1 MSHKH
6 NNKDLSHL
14 QQLSS
19 GMQPNTKYINTT
31 KGISS
36 GINISGLNSLDNT
49 FSCLFLVVVPSL
61 IALRCV
67 QMWACAKG
75 QIDAALTLYHW
86 NAGALGVCNKDGQL
100 PLALAR
106 QRGHH
111 NLAAQVEQ
119 LEQAHF
125 KTPAPA
131 PAKVSVS
138 HMPASPPIA
147 SPSVAYGRSYD

>member
-1 MSHKH
+1 MVPHTAFFF
-6 NNKDLSHL
+6 LSF
-14 QQLSS
+14 LS
-19 GMQPNTKYINTT
+19 
-31 KGISS
+31 
-36 GINISGLNSLDNT
+36 
-49 FSCLFLVVVPSL
+49 LVGDM
-61 IALRCV
+61 

-86 NAGALGVCNKDGQL
+86 NGGALGVCNKDGQL

-119 LEQAHF
+119 LEKAHF

-131 PAKVSVS
+131 PAKVSFS
-138 HMPASPPIA
+138 QPPY
-147 SPSVAYGRSYD
+147 PLGSVLVKTHTRTPTQICFCENPIGAKVFQIKSTLIKVW